1 MKITFQKQTI
11 NETDNRT
18 ESNRTEKSSWGKDK
32 TWRSKKSVNV
42 NFGAVY
48 ESGQAA
54 VPMSSLEKE
63 ENNKGKSLMELQQD
77 AGNANVALQQ
87 DYMTLLSH
95 TMSQE
100 DYAKA
105 CEDGFDPR
113 ELDQDTAVTIVDK
126 IKAELVRSGQQ
137 IAGYTDD
144 IDMDTLAAAVGS
156 DTLARSIEEQF
167 RSADLPLTQ
176 ENINELKSAW
186 DMAASLKEPEEGAVS
201 YLVDNGLEPEIWNL
215 YVAENS
221 GAKVQNNDVPQE
233 LQEQMD
239 KVIADAGLTVN
250 DENRQKAQW
259 LVSADLALTTDTL
272 QQLVELDGISYPVT
286 EDTFAQAA
294 AAAIAEGKSPMY
306 ANLGRQDT
314 IYEKADKMLQDW
326 FSDAKWN
333 ATAENLAARKQLE
346 EIRLRMTAEVNVK
359 LLQSDFSIDTA
370 PMEQL
375 IEALRKAE
383 AEVAEKYFPGESQA
397 VTKYET
403 YTQAVQVASELPGLP
418 AGVLGPYSLE
428 QNAATETVSDFHKEG
443 AAMQKAYE
451 EAGERY
457 ETLMTAPRSDLGD
470 SIRKAFSNVDDILT
484 DMSLEKTSENQRA
497 VRILAY
503 NSMEITPENIEKV
516 KEADRQVSAV
526 VDRLT
531 PKNVLQMIRD
541 GVNPL
546 EKTFNE
552 LESYFSQNPQS
563 YEEEVEDYS
572 RFLYQLERK
581 KDVTEEERKA
591 YIGIYRMVHQVE
603 REDGAAVGAV
613 VNTGADLQFSTLLTA
628 ARSRRAS
635 HMDWKVSEDTGL
647 TQEIHLS
654 ENNIS
659 EQIRMGMAKEV
670 LTEVSDDGE
679 SRAAYDR
686 EGLQQMR
693 EAGNTAPEVAELLQ
707 KGEVSI
713 SASNLLAAQAL
724 MDDPA
729 EMFGNLRRYREKY
742 RQEKEMLQTAGS
754 EVPAG
759 TETSE
764 LWEQLDQQ
772 NFAEDKRAAG
782 PDSVVV
788 FWLREMYSKKK
799 FGYQTVIREYGRDR
813 ERTEKLLKT
822 VGRALILLE
831 DIRETEEEYPLAVFS
846 AEISGNPHYF
856 DQGTTAGQ
864 LLVHGMCYA
873 TRTDYPENAHR
884 WRELLLSN
892 GIVPDNISS
901 IVHIYGLR
909 LQIDSD
915 WHLAYDAFCRRQEPC
930 AVTMENL
937 QELTAVQPTGDKVYI
952 VENEMVFS
960 YLLKH
965 LEQKNVTLLCTS
977 GQLRSAAVKLIPF
990 LLNSGAEIYYSGD
1003 IDPDGIR
1010 IADRLWRKYG
1020 DRIHVWRMSKEDYT
1034 KSLSEEE
1041 IGNISMKKLEAVENP
1056 ILRET
1061 AGEVRK
1067 KKKAGYQENILT
1079 DLLEDM
1085 DRK

>member
-1 MKITFQKQTI
+1 MHSSFFLTIQNRRALGTVQKRTTGVKITFQKQTI
-11 NETDNRT
+11 NENDNRT

-176 ENINELKSAW
+176 ENINELKNAW
-186 DMAASLKEPEEGAVS
+186 DMAASLRKPEEGAVS

-326 FSDAKWN
+326 FSDAKWD

-383 AEVAEKYFPGESQA
+383 AEVAGKYFPCESQA
-397 VTKYET
+397 VMKYET

-613 VNTGADLQFSTLLTA
+613 VNTGAELQFSTLLTA

-693 EAGNTAPEVAELLQ
+693 EAGNTAPEAAELLQ

-742 RQEKEMLQTAGS
+742 RQEKEVPQTVTGTG

-759 TETSE
+759 LETSE

-772 NFAEDKRAAG
+772 NFAEDYRSMIQNTAEDVETMSLEQADEHLDVKQLQLVHKQLRLAESLQAKQEYFLPMFLGEQLAGVHLTLQQRAGTAGAVEIRVNAGDMELEAHLQVKGDTIEGYLVGNTPEEVTKLEKTSDIFLERIQTDTSADWKAEKLPIVSSRDMTRMAAG
-782 PDSVVV
+782 ETKNADTIESRIDTEQLYRLAKGFLQAVADS
-788 FWLREMYSKKK
+788 
-799 FGYQTVIREYGRDR
+799 
-813 ERTEKLLKT
+813 
-822 VGRALILLE
+822 
-831 DIRETEEEYPLAVFS
+831 
-846 AEISGNPHYF
+846 SG
-856 DQGTTAGQ
+856 
-864 LLVHGMCYA
+864 
-873 TRTDYPENAHR
+873 
-884 WRELLLSN
+884 
-892 GIVPDNISS
+892 
-901 IVHIYGLR
+901 
-909 LQIDSD
+909 
-915 WHLAYDAFCRRQEPC
+915 
-930 AVTMENL
+930 
-937 QELTAVQPTGDKVYI
+937 K
-952 VENEMVFS
+952 
-960 YLLKH
+960 
-965 LEQKNVTLLCTS
+965 
-977 GQLRSAAVKLIPF
+977 
-990 LLNSGAEIYYSGD
+990 
-1003 IDPDGIR
+1003 
-1010 IADRLWRKYG
+1010 
-1020 DRIHVWRMSKEDYT
+1020 
-1034 KSLSEEE
+1034 
-1041 IGNISMKKLEAVENP
+1041 
-1056 ILRET
+1056 
-1061 AGEVRK
+1061 
-1067 KKKAGYQENILT
+1067 
-1079 DLLEDM
+1079 
-1085 DRK
+1085 

>member
-1 MKITFQKQTI
+1 MHSSFFLTIQNRRALGTVQKRTRDVKITFQNQTI
-11 NETDNRT
+11 NENDNRT
-18 ESNRTEKSSWGKDK
+18 ESNRPEKNSWGKDK

-87 DYMTLLSH
+87 DYMTLMSH

-186 DMAASLKEPEEGAVS
+186 DMAVSLKEPEEGAVS
-201 YLVDNGLEPEIWNL
+201 YLVDNRLEPEILNL

-221 GAKVQNNDVPQE
+221 GAKVQNNNVPQE

-259 LVSADLALTTDTL
+259 LVSAGLPLTTDTL

-286 EDTFAQAA
+286 EDAFAQAA

-326 FSDAKWN
+326 FSDAKWD

-375 IEALRKAE
+375 IEELRKAE
-383 AEVAEKYFPGESQA
+383 AEVAGKYFSGESQA

-403 YTQAVQVASELPGLP
+403 YTQAVKVASELPGLP

-503 NSMEITPENIEKV
+503 NRMELTPENMEKV
-516 KEADRQVSAV
+516 IVADRQVSAV

-546 EKTFNE
+546 EKTFDE

-563 YEEEVEDYS
+563 YEEEAEDYS

-591 YIGIYRMVHQVE
+591 YIGIYRMVHQIE

-613 VNTGADLQFSTLLTA
+613 VNTGAELQFSTLLTA

-635 HMDWKVSEDTGL
+635 YMDWKVSEDTGL

-679 SRAAYDR
+679 GRAAYDR

-693 EAGNTAPEVAELLQ
+693 EAGNTTPEAAELLQ
-707 KGEVSI
+707 RGEVPI

-724 MDDPA
+724 MEDLA

-742 RQEKEMLQTAGS
+742 RQEKEVPQTVTGTGEEPALA
-754 EVPAG
+754 EVF
-759 TETSE
+759 E
-764 LWEQLDQQ
+764 LWKQLDQQ
-772 NFAEDKRAAG
+772 NFAEDYRTMLQDTAEDVETMSLEQAEEHLDVKQLQLVHKQLRLAESLQAMQEYFLPMYLGEQLAGIHLTLQQGVGAAG
-782 PDSVVV
+782 AVEIRVNAGDMELEAHLQV
-788 FWLREMYSKKK
+788 KADIID
-799 FGYQTVIREYGRDR
+799 GYLVGNTPEEVTKLEKTSDIFLEWIQTD
-813 ERTEKLLKT
+813 TSADWKAEKLPI
-822 VGRALILLE
+822 VNSR
-831 DIRETEEEYPLAVFS
+831 D
-846 AEISGNPHYF
+846 
-856 DQGTTAGQ
+856 
-864 LLVHGMCYA
+864 M
-873 TRTDYPENAHR
+873 TRMA
-884 WRELLLSN
+884 
-892 GIVPDNISS
+892 
-901 IVHIYGLR
+901 
-909 LQIDSD
+909 
-915 WHLAYDAFCRRQEPC
+915 
-930 AVTMENL
+930 
-937 QELTAVQPTGDKVYI
+937 
-952 VENEMVFS
+952 
-960 YLLKH
+960 
-965 LEQKNVTLLCTS
+965 
-977 GQLRSAAVKLIPF
+977 
-990 LLNSGAEIYYSGD
+990 
-1003 IDPDGIR
+1003 
-1010 IADRLWRKYG
+1010 
-1020 DRIHVWRMSKEDYT
+1020 
-1034 KSLSEEE
+1034 
-1041 IGNISMKKLEAVENP
+1041 
-1056 ILRET
+1056 
-1061 AGEVRK
+1061 AGETKNADTIESRIDTEQLYRLAKGFLQAVADSSGK
-1067 KKKAGYQENILT
+1067 
-1079 DLLEDM
+1079 
-1085 DRK
+1085 

>member
-239 KVIADAGLTVN
+239 KVIADTGLTVN

-259 LVSADLALTTDTL
+259 LVSARLPLTTDTL
-272 QQLVELDGISYPVT
+272 QQLVELDGISYPIT
-286 EDTFAQAA
+286 EDAFARAA

-326 FSDAKWN
+326 FSDAKWD

-383 AEVAEKYFPGESQA
+383 AEVAGKYFPGESQA
-397 VTKYET
+397 VTKYEA

-418 AGVLGPYSLE
+418 AGVLGSYSLE

-503 NSMEITPENIEKV
+503 NNMEITPENIEKV

-546 EKTFNE
+546 EKTFDE

-603 REDGAAVGAV
+603 REDGAAIGAV
-613 VNTGADLQFSTLLTA
+613 VNTGAELQFSTLLTA
-628 ARSRRAS
+628 ARSRRVS

-693 EAGNTAPEVAELLQ
+693 EAGNTAPEAAELLQ
-707 KGEVSI
+707 RGEVPI
-713 SASNLLAAQAL
+713 SASNLLTAQAL

-742 RQEKEMLQTAGS
+742 RQEKEVPQTVTGTG

-772 NFAEDKRAAG
+772 NFAEDYRTMLQNTAEDVETMSLEQADEHLDVKQLQLVYKQLRLAESLQAKQEYFLPMYLGEQLAGVHLILQQRAGTAGAVEIRVNVGDMELEAHLQVKGDTIDGYLVGNTPEEVTKLEKTSDIFLERIQTDTSADWKAEKLPIVSSRDMTRMAAG
-782 PDSVVV
+782 ETKNADTIESRIDTEQLYRLAKGFLQAVADS
-788 FWLREMYSKKK
+788 
-799 FGYQTVIREYGRDR
+799 
-813 ERTEKLLKT
+813 
-822 VGRALILLE
+822 
-831 DIRETEEEYPLAVFS
+831 
-846 AEISGNPHYF
+846 SG
-856 DQGTTAGQ
+856 
-864 LLVHGMCYA
+864 
-873 TRTDYPENAHR
+873 
-884 WRELLLSN
+884 
-892 GIVPDNISS
+892 
-901 IVHIYGLR
+901 
-909 LQIDSD
+909 
-915 WHLAYDAFCRRQEPC
+915 
-930 AVTMENL
+930 
-937 QELTAVQPTGDKVYI
+937 K
-952 VENEMVFS
+952 
-960 YLLKH
+960 
-965 LEQKNVTLLCTS
+965 
-977 GQLRSAAVKLIPF
+977 
-990 LLNSGAEIYYSGD
+990 
-1003 IDPDGIR
+1003 
-1010 IADRLWRKYG
+1010 
-1020 DRIHVWRMSKEDYT
+1020 
-1034 KSLSEEE
+1034 
-1041 IGNISMKKLEAVENP
+1041 
-1056 ILRET
+1056 
-1061 AGEVRK
+1061 
-1067 KKKAGYQENILT
+1067 
-1079 DLLEDM
+1079 
-1085 DRK
+1085 

>member
-1 MKITFQKQTI
+1 MKITFQNQTI

-18 ESNRTEKSSWGKDK
+18 ESNRTEKNSWGKDK
-32 TWRSKKSVNV
+32 TWRSKKNVNV

-54 VPMSSLEKE
+54 VSMPSLEKE

-77 AGNANVALQQ
+77 AGSANVALQQ

-186 DMAASLKEPEEGAVS
+186 DMAASLREPEEGAVS

-259 LVSADLALTTDTL
+259 LVSAGLPLTTDTL

-383 AEVAEKYFPGESQA
+383 AEVAGKYFPGESQA
-397 VTKYET
+397 VTKYEA

-418 AGVLGPYSLE
+418 AGVLGSYSLE

-546 EKTFNE
+546 EKTFDE
-552 LESYFSQNPQS
+552 LESYFSQNPES

-613 VNTGADLQFSTLLTA
+613 VNTGAELQFSTLLTA

-670 LTEVSDDGE
+670 LTDVSDDGE

-693 EAGNTAPEVAELLQ
+693 EAGNTTPEAAELLQ
-707 KGEVSI
+707 RGEVPI

-742 RQEKEMLQTAGS
+742 RQEKEVPQTVTGTG

-772 NFAEDKRAAG
+772 NFAEDYRTMLQNTAEDVETMSLEQADEHLDVKQLQLVHKQLRLAESLQAKQEYFLPMYLGEQLAGVHLILQQRAGTTGAVEIRVNAGDMELEAHLQVKGDTIDGYLVGNTPEEVTKLEKTSDIFLERIQTDTSADWKAEKLSVVSSRDMTRMAAG
-782 PDSVVV
+782 ETQNAETIESRADAAQLYRLAKGFLQAVADS
-788 FWLREMYSKKK
+788 
-799 FGYQTVIREYGRDR
+799 
-813 ERTEKLLKT
+813 
-822 VGRALILLE
+822 
-831 DIRETEEEYPLAVFS
+831 
-846 AEISGNPHYF
+846 SG
-856 DQGTTAGQ
+856 
-864 LLVHGMCYA
+864 
-873 TRTDYPENAHR
+873 
-884 WRELLLSN
+884 
-892 GIVPDNISS
+892 
-901 IVHIYGLR
+901 
-909 LQIDSD
+909 
-915 WHLAYDAFCRRQEPC
+915 
-930 AVTMENL
+930 
-937 QELTAVQPTGDKVYI
+937 K
-952 VENEMVFS
+952 
-960 YLLKH
+960 
-965 LEQKNVTLLCTS
+965 
-977 GQLRSAAVKLIPF
+977 
-990 LLNSGAEIYYSGD
+990 
-1003 IDPDGIR
+1003 
-1010 IADRLWRKYG
+1010 
-1020 DRIHVWRMSKEDYT
+1020 
-1034 KSLSEEE
+1034 
-1041 IGNISMKKLEAVENP
+1041 
-1056 ILRET
+1056 
-1061 AGEVRK
+1061 
-1067 KKKAGYQENILT
+1067 
-1079 DLLEDM
+1079 
-1085 DRK
+1085 

>member
-1 MKITFQKQTI
+1 MHSSFFLTIQNRRALGTVQKRTRDVKITFQNQTI

-326 FSDAKWN
+326 FSDAKWD

-383 AEVAEKYFPGESQA
+383 AEVAGKYFPGESQA
-397 VTKYET
+397 VTKYEA

-546 EKTFNE
+546 EKTFDE
-552 LESYFSQNPQS
+552 LESYFSQNPES

-613 VNTGADLQFSTLLTA
+613 VNTGAELQFSTLLTA

-659 EQIRMGMAKEV
+659 EQIRMGVAKEV

-693 EAGNTAPEVAELLQ
+693 EAGNTTPEAAELLQ
-707 KGEVSI
+707 RGEVPI

-742 RQEKEMLQTAGS
+742 WQEKEVSQTVTDTG
-754 EVPAG
+754 EVPVG

-772 NFAEDKRAAG
+772 NFAEDYRSMLQNTAEDVETMSLEQADEHLDVKQLQLVHKQLCLAESLQAKQEYFLPMYLGEQLAGVHLTLQQRAGAVGAVEIRVNAGDMELEAHLQVKGDTIDGYLVGNTPEEVTKLEKTSDIFLERIQTDTSADWKAEKLPIVSSRDMTRMAAG
-782 PDSVVV
+782 ETKNADTIESRIDTEQLYRLAKGFLQAVADS
-788 FWLREMYSKKK
+788 
-799 FGYQTVIREYGRDR
+799 
-813 ERTEKLLKT
+813 
-822 VGRALILLE
+822 
-831 DIRETEEEYPLAVFS
+831 
-846 AEISGNPHYF
+846 SG
-856 DQGTTAGQ
+856 
-864 LLVHGMCYA
+864 
-873 TRTDYPENAHR
+873 
-884 WRELLLSN
+884 
-892 GIVPDNISS
+892 
-901 IVHIYGLR
+901 
-909 LQIDSD
+909 
-915 WHLAYDAFCRRQEPC
+915 
-930 AVTMENL
+930 
-937 QELTAVQPTGDKVYI
+937 K
-952 VENEMVFS
+952 
-960 YLLKH
+960 
-965 LEQKNVTLLCTS
+965 
-977 GQLRSAAVKLIPF
+977 
-990 LLNSGAEIYYSGD
+990 
-1003 IDPDGIR
+1003 
-1010 IADRLWRKYG
+1010 
-1020 DRIHVWRMSKEDYT
+1020 
-1034 KSLSEEE
+1034 
-1041 IGNISMKKLEAVENP
+1041 
-1056 ILRET
+1056 
-1061 AGEVRK
+1061 
-1067 KKKAGYQENILT
+1067 
-1079 DLLEDM
+1079 
-1085 DRK
+1085 

>member
-1 MKITFQKQTI
+1 MKITFQNQTI

-18 ESNRTEKSSWGKDK
+18 ESNRTEKNSWGKDK
-32 TWRSKKSVNV
+32 TWRSKKNVNV

-54 VPMSSLEKE
+54 VSMPSLEKE

-77 AGNANVALQQ
+77 AGSANVALQQ

-186 DMAASLKEPEEGAVS
+186 DMAASLREPEEGAVS

-259 LVSADLALTTDTL
+259 LVSAGLPLTTDTL
-272 QQLVELDGISYPVT
+272 QQLVELDGISYPIT
-286 EDTFAQAA
+286 EDAFARAA
-294 AAAIAEGKSPMY
+294 AATIAEGKSPMY

-383 AEVAEKYFPGESQA
+383 AEVAGKYFPGESQA
-397 VTKYET
+397 VTKYEA

-418 AGVLGPYSLE
+418 AGVLGSYSLE

-546 EKTFNE
+546 EKTFDE
-552 LESYFSQNPQS
+552 LESYFSQNPES

-613 VNTGADLQFSTLLTA
+613 VNTGAELQFSTLLTA

-670 LTEVSDDGE
+670 LTDVSDDGE

-693 EAGNTAPEVAELLQ
+693 EAGNTTPEAAELLQ
-707 KGEVSI
+707 RGEVPI

-742 RQEKEMLQTAGS
+742 RQEKEVPQTVTGTG

-772 NFAEDKRAAG
+772 NFAEDYRTMLQNTAEDVETMSLEQADEHLDVKQLQLVHKQLRLAESLQAKQEYFLPMYLGEQLAGVHLILQQRAGTTGAVEIRVNAGDMELEAHLQVKGDTIDGYLVGNTPEEVTKLEKTSDIFLERIQTDTSADWKAEKLPIVSSRDMTRMAAG
-782 PDSVVV
+782 ETKNADTIESRIDTEQLYRLAKGFLQAVADS
-788 FWLREMYSKKK
+788 
-799 FGYQTVIREYGRDR
+799 
-813 ERTEKLLKT
+813 
-822 VGRALILLE
+822 
-831 DIRETEEEYPLAVFS
+831 
-846 AEISGNPHYF
+846 SG
-856 DQGTTAGQ
+856 
-864 LLVHGMCYA
+864 
-873 TRTDYPENAHR
+873 
-884 WRELLLSN
+884 
-892 GIVPDNISS
+892 
-901 IVHIYGLR
+901 
-909 LQIDSD
+909 
-915 WHLAYDAFCRRQEPC
+915 
-930 AVTMENL
+930 
-937 QELTAVQPTGDKVYI
+937 K
-952 VENEMVFS
+952 
-960 YLLKH
+960 
-965 LEQKNVTLLCTS
+965 
-977 GQLRSAAVKLIPF
+977 
-990 LLNSGAEIYYSGD
+990 
-1003 IDPDGIR
+1003 
-1010 IADRLWRKYG
+1010 
-1020 DRIHVWRMSKEDYT
+1020 
-1034 KSLSEEE
+1034 
-1041 IGNISMKKLEAVENP
+1041 
-1056 ILRET
+1056 
-1061 AGEVRK
+1061 
-1067 KKKAGYQENILT
+1067 
-1079 DLLEDM
+1079 
-1085 DRK
+1085 

>member
-1 MKITFQKQTI
+1 MHSSFFLIIQNRRALGTIQKRTTGVKITFQNQTI
-11 NETDNRT
+11 NENDNRT
-18 ESNRTEKSSWGKDK
+18 ESNRTEKNSWGKDK

-63 ENNKGKSLMELQQD
+63 ENNKGKALMELQQD

-326 FSDAKWN
+326 FSDAKWD

-383 AEVAEKYFPGESQA
+383 AEVAGKYFPGESQA
-397 VTKYET
+397 VTKYEA

-546 EKTFNE
+546 EKTFDE
-552 LESYFSQNPQS
+552 LESYFSQNPES

-613 VNTGADLQFSTLLTA
+613 VNTGAELQFSTLLTA

-679 SRAAYDR
+679 SRTAYDR

-693 EAGNTAPEVAELLQ
+693 EAGNTAPEAVELLQ
-707 KGEVSI
+707 RGEVSI

-742 RQEKEMLQTAGS
+742 RQEKEVPQMVTGTG

-772 NFAEDKRAAG
+772 NFAEDYRTMLQNTAEDVETMSLEQADEHLDVKQLQLVHKQLRLAESLQAKQEYFLPMYLGEQLAGVHLTLQQRAGTTGAVEIRVNAGDMELEAHLQVKGDTIDGYLVGNTPEEVTKLEKTSDIFLERIQTDTSADWKAEKLPIVSSRDMTRMAAG
-782 PDSVVV
+782 ETKNADTIESRIDTEQLYRLAKGFLQAVADS
-788 FWLREMYSKKK
+788 
-799 FGYQTVIREYGRDR
+799 
-813 ERTEKLLKT
+813 
-822 VGRALILLE
+822 
-831 DIRETEEEYPLAVFS
+831 
-846 AEISGNPHYF
+846 SG
-856 DQGTTAGQ
+856 
-864 LLVHGMCYA
+864 
-873 TRTDYPENAHR
+873 
-884 WRELLLSN
+884 
-892 GIVPDNISS
+892 
-901 IVHIYGLR
+901 
-909 LQIDSD
+909 
-915 WHLAYDAFCRRQEPC
+915 
-930 AVTMENL
+930 
-937 QELTAVQPTGDKVYI
+937 K
-952 VENEMVFS
+952 
-960 YLLKH
+960 
-965 LEQKNVTLLCTS
+965 
-977 GQLRSAAVKLIPF
+977 
-990 LLNSGAEIYYSGD
+990 
-1003 IDPDGIR
+1003 
-1010 IADRLWRKYG
+1010 
-1020 DRIHVWRMSKEDYT
+1020 
-1034 KSLSEEE
+1034 
-1041 IGNISMKKLEAVENP
+1041 
-1056 ILRET
+1056 
-1061 AGEVRK
+1061 
-1067 KKKAGYQENILT
+1067 
-1079 DLLEDM
+1079 
-1085 DRK
+1085 

>member
-1 MKITFQKQTI
+1 MKITFQNQTI
-11 NETDNRT
+11 NENDNRT
-18 ESNRTEKSSWGKDK
+18 ESNRTEKNSWGKDK

-63 ENNKGKSLMELQQD
+63 ENNKGKSLIELQQD

-326 FSDAKWN
+326 FSDAKWD

-383 AEVAEKYFPGESQA
+383 AEVAGKYFPSESQA
-397 VTKYET
+397 VMKYET

-484 DMSLEKTSENQRA
+484 DVSLEKTSENQRA

-546 EKTFNE
+546 EKTFDE
-552 LESYFSQNPQS
+552 LESYFSQNPES

-613 VNTGADLQFSTLLTA
+613 VNTGAELQFSTLLTA

-693 EAGNTAPEVAELLQ
+693 EAGNTAPEAAELLQ
-707 KGEVSI
+707 RGEVPV

-742 RQEKEMLQTAGS
+742 RQEKEVSQTVTDTG
-754 EVPAG
+754 EVPVG

-772 NFAEDKRAAG
+772 NFAEDYRSMLQNTAEDVETMSLEQADEHLDVKQLQLVHKQLRLAESLQAKQEYFLPMYLGEQLAGVHLTLQQRAGAVGAVEIRVNAG
-782 PDSVVV
+782 DMELEAHLQV
-788 FWLREMYSKKK
+788 KGDIID
-799 FGYQTVIREYGRDR
+799 GYLVGNTPEEVTKLEKTSDIFLERIQTD
-813 ERTEKLLKT
+813 TSADWKAEKLPI
-822 VGRALILLE
+822 VSSR
-831 DIRETEEEYPLAVFS
+831 D
-846 AEISGNPHYF
+846 
-856 DQGTTAGQ
+856 
-864 LLVHGMCYA
+864 M
-873 TRTDYPENAHR
+873 TR
-884 WRELLLSN
+884 
-892 GIVPDNISS
+892 
-901 IVHIYGLR
+901 
-909 LQIDSD
+909 
-915 WHLAYDAFCRRQEPC
+915 
-930 AVTMENL
+930 
-937 QELTAVQPTGDKVYI
+937 
-952 VENEMVFS
+952 MV
-960 YLLKH
+960 
-965 LEQKNVTLLCTS
+965 
-977 GQLRSAAVKLIPF
+977 
-990 LLNSGAEIYYSGD
+990 
-1003 IDPDGIR
+1003 
-1010 IADRLWRKYG
+1010 
-1020 DRIHVWRMSKEDYT
+1020 
-1034 KSLSEEE
+1034 
-1041 IGNISMKKLEAVENP
+1041 
-1056 ILRET
+1056 
-1061 AGEVRK
+1061 AGETKNADTIESRIDTEQLYRLAKGFLQAVADSSGK
-1067 KKKAGYQENILT
+1067 
-1079 DLLEDM
+1079 
-1085 DRK
+1085 

>member
-1 MKITFQKQTI
+1 MKITFQNQTI
-11 NETDNRT
+11 NENDNRT
-18 ESNRTEKSSWGKDK
+18 ESNRTEKNNWGKDK

-375 IEALRKAE
+375 IAALRKAE
-383 AEVAEKYFPGESQA
+383 AEVAGKYFPGESQA

-546 EKTFNE
+546 EKTFDE
-552 LESYFSQNPQS
+552 LGSYFSQNPES

-591 YIGIYRMVHQVE
+591 YIGIYRMVYQVE

-613 VNTGADLQFSTLLTA
+613 VNTGAELQFSTLLTA

-693 EAGNTAPEVAELLQ
+693 EAGNTTPEAAELLQ
-707 KGEVSI
+707 RGEVPI

-742 RQEKEMLQTAGS
+742 WQEKEVSQTVTDTG
-754 EVPAG
+754 EVPVG

-772 NFAEDKRAAG
+772 NFAEDYRSMLQNTAEDVETMSLEQADEHLDVKQLQLVHKQLRLAESLQAKQEYFLPMYLGEQLAGVHLTLQQRAGAVGAVEIRVNAGDMELEAHLQVKGDTIDGYLVGNTPEEVTKLEKTSDIFLERIQTDTSADWKAEKLPIVSSRDMTRMAAG
-782 PDSVVV
+782 ETKNADTIESRIDTEQLYRLAKGFLQAVADS
-788 FWLREMYSKKK
+788 
-799 FGYQTVIREYGRDR
+799 
-813 ERTEKLLKT
+813 
-822 VGRALILLE
+822 
-831 DIRETEEEYPLAVFS
+831 
-846 AEISGNPHYF
+846 SG
-856 DQGTTAGQ
+856 
-864 LLVHGMCYA
+864 
-873 TRTDYPENAHR
+873 
-884 WRELLLSN
+884 
-892 GIVPDNISS
+892 
-901 IVHIYGLR
+901 
-909 LQIDSD
+909 
-915 WHLAYDAFCRRQEPC
+915 
-930 AVTMENL
+930 
-937 QELTAVQPTGDKVYI
+937 K
-952 VENEMVFS
+952 
-960 YLLKH
+960 
-965 LEQKNVTLLCTS
+965 
-977 GQLRSAAVKLIPF
+977 
-990 LLNSGAEIYYSGD
+990 
-1003 IDPDGIR
+1003 
-1010 IADRLWRKYG
+1010 
-1020 DRIHVWRMSKEDYT
+1020 
-1034 KSLSEEE
+1034 
-1041 IGNISMKKLEAVENP
+1041 
-1056 ILRET
+1056 
-1061 AGEVRK
+1061 
-1067 KKKAGYQENILT
+1067 
-1079 DLLEDM
+1079 
-1085 DRK
+1085 

>member
-1 MKITFQKQTI
+1 MKITFQNQTI
-11 NETDNRT
+11 NENDNRT
-18 ESNRTEKSSWGKDK
+18 ESNRTEKNNWGKDK

-63 ENNKGKSLMELQQD
+63 ENNKGKSLMELPQD

-375 IEALRKAE
+375 IAALRKAE
-383 AEVAEKYFPGESQA
+383 AEVAGKYFPGESQA

-546 EKTFNE
+546 EKTFDE
-552 LESYFSQNPQS
+552 LGSYFSQNPES

-591 YIGIYRMVHQVE
+591 YIGIYRMVYQVE
-603 REDGAAVGAV
+603 REDGAV
-613 VNTGADLQFSTLLTA
+613 VNIGAELQFSTLLTA

-686 EGLQQMR
+686 EGLQQVR

-772 NFAEDKRAAG
+772 NFAEDYRTMLQNTAEDVETMSLEQADEHLDVKQLQLVHKQLRLAESLQAKQEYFLPMFLGEQLAGVHLILQQRAGAVGAVEIRVNAGDMELEAHLQVKGDTIDGYLVGNTPEEVTKLEKTSDIFLERIQTDTSADWKAEKLPIVSSRDMTRMAAG
-782 PDSVVV
+782 ETKNADTIESRIDTEQLYRLAKGFLQAVADS
-788 FWLREMYSKKK
+788 
-799 FGYQTVIREYGRDR
+799 
-813 ERTEKLLKT
+813 
-822 VGRALILLE
+822 
-831 DIRETEEEYPLAVFS
+831 
-846 AEISGNPHYF
+846 SG
-856 DQGTTAGQ
+856 
-864 LLVHGMCYA
+864 
-873 TRTDYPENAHR
+873 
-884 WRELLLSN
+884 
-892 GIVPDNISS
+892 
-901 IVHIYGLR
+901 
-909 LQIDSD
+909 
-915 WHLAYDAFCRRQEPC
+915 
-930 AVTMENL
+930 
-937 QELTAVQPTGDKVYI
+937 K
-952 VENEMVFS
+952 
-960 YLLKH
+960 
-965 LEQKNVTLLCTS
+965 
-977 GQLRSAAVKLIPF
+977 
-990 LLNSGAEIYYSGD
+990 
-1003 IDPDGIR
+1003 
-1010 IADRLWRKYG
+1010 
-1020 DRIHVWRMSKEDYT
+1020 
-1034 KSLSEEE
+1034 
-1041 IGNISMKKLEAVENP
+1041 
-1056 ILRET
+1056 
-1061 AGEVRK
+1061 
-1067 KKKAGYQENILT
+1067 
-1079 DLLEDM
+1079 
-1085 DRK
+1085 

>member
-1 MKITFQKQTI
+1 MKMTIEQKVTGQ
-11 NETDNRT
+11 R
-18 ESNRTEKSSWGKDK
+18 K
-32 TWRSKKSVNV
+32 TAGAKTRHGAV

-144 IDMDTLAAAVGS
+144 TDMDTLAAAVGS

-484 DMSLEKTSENQRA
+484 DMSLEKTSENQRT

-546 EKTFNE
+546 EKTFDE
-552 LESYFSQNPQS
+552 LGSYFSQNPES

-591 YIGIYRMVHQVE
+591 YIGIYRMVYQVE

-613 VNTGADLQFSTLLTA
+613 VNTGAELQFSTLLTA

-742 RQEKEMLQTAGS
+742 RQEKEVPQTVTGTG
-754 EVPAG
+754 EVPVG

-772 NFAEDKRAAG
+772 NFAEDYRSMLQNTAEDVETISLEQADEHLDVKQLQLVHKQLRLAESLQAKQEYFLPMFLGEQLAGVHLILQQRAGAVGAVEIRVNAGDMELEAHLQVKGDTIDGYLVGNTPEEVTKLEKTSDIFLERIQTDTSADWKAEKLPIVSSRDMTRMAAG
-782 PDSVVV
+782 ETKNADTIESRIDTEQLYRLAKGFLQAVADS
-788 FWLREMYSKKK
+788 
-799 FGYQTVIREYGRDR
+799 
-813 ERTEKLLKT
+813 
-822 VGRALILLE
+822 
-831 DIRETEEEYPLAVFS
+831 
-846 AEISGNPHYF
+846 SG
-856 DQGTTAGQ
+856 
-864 LLVHGMCYA
+864 
-873 TRTDYPENAHR
+873 
-884 WRELLLSN
+884 
-892 GIVPDNISS
+892 
-901 IVHIYGLR
+901 
-909 LQIDSD
+909 
-915 WHLAYDAFCRRQEPC
+915 
-930 AVTMENL
+930 
-937 QELTAVQPTGDKVYI
+937 K
-952 VENEMVFS
+952 
-960 YLLKH
+960 
-965 LEQKNVTLLCTS
+965 
-977 GQLRSAAVKLIPF
+977 
-990 LLNSGAEIYYSGD
+990 
-1003 IDPDGIR
+1003 
-1010 IADRLWRKYG
+1010 
-1020 DRIHVWRMSKEDYT
+1020 
-1034 KSLSEEE
+1034 
-1041 IGNISMKKLEAVENP
+1041 
-1056 ILRET
+1056 
-1061 AGEVRK
+1061 
-1067 KKKAGYQENILT
+1067 
-1079 DLLEDM
+1079 
-1085 DRK
+1085 

>member
-1 MKITFQKQTI
+1 MHSSFFLTIQNRRALGTVQKRTRDVKITFQNQTI

-18 ESNRTEKSSWGKDK
+18 ESNRPEKNSWGKDK

-375 IEALRKAE
+375 IAALRKAE
-383 AEVAEKYFPGESQA
+383 AEVAGKYFPGESQA

-428 QNAATETVSDFHKEG
+428 QNAATETVSGFHKEG

-503 NSMEITPENIEKV
+503 NNMEITPENIEKV
-516 KEADRQVSAV
+516 KEADRQVTAV

-546 EKTFNE
+546 EKTFDE
-552 LESYFSQNPQS
+552 LESYFSQNPES

-591 YIGIYRMVHQVE
+591 YIGIYRMVYQVE

-613 VNTGADLQFSTLLTA
+613 VNTGAELQFSTLLTA
-628 ARSRRAS
+628 ARSRRVS

-693 EAGNTAPEVAELLQ
+693 EAGNTAPEAAELLQ
-707 KGEVSI
+707 RGEVPV

-742 RQEKEMLQTAGS
+742 RQEKEVSQTVTDTG
-754 EVPAG
+754 EVPVG

-772 NFAEDKRAAG
+772 NFAEDYRSMLQNTAEDVETMSLEQADEHLDVKQLQLVHKQLRLAESLQAKQEYFLPMYLGEQLAGVHLTLQQRAGAVGAVEIRVNAGDMELEAHLQVKGDIIDGYLVGNTPEEVTKLEKTSDIFLERIQTDTSADWKAEKLPIVSSRDMTRMAAG
-782 PDSVVV
+782 ETKNADTIESRIDTEQLYRLAKGFLQAVADS
-788 FWLREMYSKKK
+788 
-799 FGYQTVIREYGRDR
+799 
-813 ERTEKLLKT
+813 
-822 VGRALILLE
+822 
-831 DIRETEEEYPLAVFS
+831 
-846 AEISGNPHYF
+846 SG
-856 DQGTTAGQ
+856 
-864 LLVHGMCYA
+864 
-873 TRTDYPENAHR
+873 
-884 WRELLLSN
+884 
-892 GIVPDNISS
+892 
-901 IVHIYGLR
+901 
-909 LQIDSD
+909 
-915 WHLAYDAFCRRQEPC
+915 
-930 AVTMENL
+930 
-937 QELTAVQPTGDKVYI
+937 K
-952 VENEMVFS
+952 
-960 YLLKH
+960 
-965 LEQKNVTLLCTS
+965 
-977 GQLRSAAVKLIPF
+977 
-990 LLNSGAEIYYSGD
+990 
-1003 IDPDGIR
+1003 
-1010 IADRLWRKYG
+1010 
-1020 DRIHVWRMSKEDYT
+1020 
-1034 KSLSEEE
+1034 
-1041 IGNISMKKLEAVENP
+1041 
-1056 ILRET
+1056 
-1061 AGEVRK
+1061 
-1067 KKKAGYQENILT
+1067 
-1079 DLLEDM
+1079 
-1085 DRK
+1085 